1 MSGSAISLPDR
12 QVSDSV
18 GNYALDII
26 LVFFLAFQFF
36 AKNTKGGTVWV
47 CVGEGGG
54 GGEMIGS
61 LSFDV
66 QGWRRGVSPFSDP
79 FGQTEKGGRVGA
91 KIGHFSWMS

>member
-47 CVGEGGG
+47 CGV
-54 GGEMIGS
+54 
-61 LSFDV
+61 
-66 QGWRRGVSPFSDP
+66 RGRGDD
-79 FGQTEKGGRVGA
+79 
-91 KIGHFSWMS
+91 W